1 MFNIEKFNVEDVI
14 TDKQPDFSDN
24 DDDDNV
30 VNDEKNR
37 HELLVKEVVKKFGK
51 KNDYDRHPQWKSDRI
66 EVLSNIDEHGITKN
80 QKSKLNVEE
89 LLTTAD
95 DDRQSKK
102 SKEKLL
108 RNFRKKKSLLQ
119 SVHKPI
125 ADRILRQI
133 NFKDLQESI
142 TKYDEIVKQ
151 IRNADQLVFPAED
164 RRLAINTSAQR
175 KLLQPE
181 NSLESDVG
189 DKTKSTMSSVEK
201 EIVENLVDND
211 DTTQQSLHSFLNEN
225 ELQLLRSLNMEEAR
239 KLHKEM
245 QRLRVL
251 ISYQEA
257 KYRRIRKIKSKK
269 YHRIM
274 RKDKLKKAV
283 DEFDDL
289 VAGNHEKAAEKL
301 DELDRL
307 RALERAS
314 LKHMNTG
321 KWAKHHRIRAKYN
334 EQSRNDLN
342 EQLKISKE
350 MMQKRTATTLI
361 DDDGDDDSEESIA
374 IDEQSNENESNKI
387 SLEMITQQPYNY
399 CPWSSKLLQKQKN
412 STFIEQQQ
420 LVDDDNDDDVIEN
433 EQQQQ
438 QQQSSVTN
446 NHKVERLIATLP
458 KDVDKKINLQ
468 NSIDNN
474 NRTLDNIENDIDD
487 ENEFNDNIDLA
498 KFEQQSKQ
506 LQQVFG
512 DDDDIVEQFFREKK
526 QREEEEEKRSTQSTR
541 SNYLPGWG
549 SNKWSGYG
557 IRETQKW
564 KNKQTKQIRKIERKR
579 EEKICRAI
587 FLDHEQQ
594 SQTAA
599 KYKGYLTAKQSLHLN
614 RPNGTNWNPETISK
628 TLREPR
634 IITRQGQIIEPMQ
647 PESIRT
653 ISNNHGGVGAGVD
666 MNLSSGKKT
675 SNKIQ
680 QKRRPLSK
688 I

>member
-399 CPWSSKLLQKQKN
+399 L
-412 STFIEQQQ
+412 
-420 LVDDDNDDDVIEN
+420 
-433 EQQQQ
+433 
-438 QQQSSVTN
+438 
-446 NHKVERLIATLP
+446 ERLIATLP

>member
-1 MFNIEKFNVEDVI
+1 
-14 TDKQPDFSDN
+14 
-24 DDDDNV
+24 
-30 VNDEKNR
+30 
-37 HELLVKEVVKKFGK
+37 
-51 KNDYDRHPQWKSDRI
+51 
-66 EVLSNIDEHGITKN
+66 
-80 QKSKLNVEE
+80 
-89 LLTTAD
+89 
-95 DDRQSKK
+95 
-102 SKEKLL
+102 
-108 RNFRKKKSLLQ
+108 
-119 SVHKPI
+119 
-125 ADRILRQI
+125 
-133 NFKDLQESI
+133 
-142 TKYDEIVKQ
+142 
-151 IRNADQLVFPAED
+151 
-164 RRLAINTSAQR
+164 
-175 KLLQPE
+175 
-181 NSLESDVG
+181 
-189 DKTKSTMSSVEK
+189 
-201 EIVENLVDND
+201 
-211 DTTQQSLHSFLNEN
+211 
-225 ELQLLRSLNMEEAR
+225 MEEAR

-361 DDDGDDDSEESIA
+361 DDGDDDSEESIA

-412 STFIEQQQ
+412 STFIEQQ

-433 EQQQQ
+433 EQ

-526 QREEEEEKRSTQSTR
+526 QREEEEEKRSTQNTR

-549 SNKWSGYG
+549 SNKWSGHG

-653 ISNNHGGVGAGVD
+653 INNNHGVD

-680 QKRRPLSK
+680 QRRRPLSK